1 MAEGKSIESL
11 VAARDLLKTSLDK
24 SRVLGLELDGMSLR
38 LETADQRLLSLES
51 AFRPASRKKCTF
63 LAIGDHIDCAI
74 RPADAVLKVYESVRE
89 LEHSLLASPCSNL
102 PCYLSTVRKLEQAL
116 RFLSDNCLLAIQ
128 WLQGVIEL
136 LEDNGMTNERYVL
149 NLKSSLSILQDLQ
162 SSEMKSHRDG
172 GALSIAFDKLEC
184 EFKQLLTENSAPP
197 AFDSLTECPV
207 TKDAC
212 VASSPFP
219 ASVMQKLQAILERLD
234 MSNQLESCIHAYV
247 DVRTLSA
254 RASLQALHLEYL
266 ESPTLQFDDE
276 QTIES
281 DLERWSQHLQYAMK
295 HVFEH
300 EHRLSMQVFEKLGQ
314 EVWTR
319 CFTMIAS
326 RTGIAAFLQ
335 FGNKFTESKKSPDKL
350 LNLLKVF
357 AVLDDLRS
365 DFSQLFG
372 TKACAE
378 IQTLTRDLI
387 RNVVHGA
394 WEIFWE
400 LSFQVELQRQSPPP
414 SDGSVPLL
422 VSFVMEYCNQLL
434 GDKYRP
440 TMIQI
445 LVIHQSWKHEKYQEG
460 LFTNQIY
467 NIVKEIG
474 LNLDSWSKAYHD
486 RAHSF
491 LFMMNNHHYFC
502 SLKGTKLGDMMGESW
517 LRAHEQYKDYYSTL
531 YLKESWGKL
540 LAPITQAATD
550 LTAEEE
556 PIDRDLLK
564 KRLKAFNE
572 AFDDMYKKQY
582 NWIIPDEDLRE
593 KMCQRVVQAIAPIYG
608 SYIKKYTTSITPD
621 DSAHRYI
628 KHSVQSLENMLGSL
642 FQPKHR
648 KLGNSKS
655 VTTNY
660 PIDNMKNAMTSQ
672 LYLTLTAA

>member
-1 MAEGKSIESL
+1 MAEGQGVKSL
-11 VAARDLLKTSLDK
+11 LAARDLLKTSLDK
-24 SRVLGLELDGMSLR
+24 SRALGLELDETSLR
-38 LETADQRLLSLES
+38 LDTVGRRLLSLES
-51 AFRPASRKKCTF
+51 ALRPVSRKKCTF

-74 RPADAVLKVYESVRE
+74 RPADAVLKVFESVRE
-89 LEHSLLASPCSNL
+89 LENSLLASPCSNL
-102 PCYLSTVRKLEQAL
+102 SCYLSTVRKLEQAL

-162 SSEMKSHRDG
+162 SSEMESRRDG

-184 EFKQLLTENSAPP
+184 EFRQLLTEDSVPS
-197 AFDSLTECPV
+197 AFDPLTECSA

-212 VASSPFP
+212 VPSSPFP
-219 ASVMQKLQAILERLD
+219 ASATQKLQAILERLN
-234 MSNQLESCIHAYV
+234 MSNQLESCIDAYV
-247 DVRTLSA
+247 DVRTLNA
-254 RASLQALHLEYL
+254 RARLHALHLEYL
-266 ESPTLQFDDE
+266 ESPTSQFDDE
-276 QTIES
+276 KIIES
-281 DLERWSQHLQYAMK
+281 DLERWSKHLQYAVK

-300 EHRLSMQVFEKLGQ
+300 ERRLCMQVFEKVGQ
-314 EVWTR
+314 EIWTR
-319 CFTMIAS
+319 CFAMIAS
-326 RTGIAAFLQ
+326 RSGIAAFLQ
-335 FGNKFTESKKSPDKL
+335 FGSKFTESKKSPDKL

-365 DFSQLFG
+365 DFTQLFG
-372 TKACAE
+372 TKSCAE
-378 IQTLTRDLI
+378 IQTLTRALI

-400 LSFQVELQRQSPPP
+400 LSFQVELQRQSSPP

-422 VSFVMEYCNQLL
+422 VSFVTEYCNQLL

-440 TMIQI
+440 TMIQV

-460 LFTNQIY
+460 QFTNQIY

-474 LNLDSWSKAYHD
+474 LNLDSWSKAYHN
-486 RAHSF
+486 RELSF
-491 LFMMNNHHYFC
+491 LFMMNNHNHFC
-502 SLKGTKLGDMMGESW
+502 NLKGTKLGDMMGESW
-517 LRAHEQYKDYYSTL
+517 LRAHEQYKDYYSML

-540 LAPITQAATD
+540 LAPIAQAATN
-550 LTAEEE
+550 LAAEEE
-556 PIDRDLLK
+556 LIDRDLLK

-572 AFDDMYKKQY
+572 AFDDMYDKQY
-582 NWIIPDEDLRE
+582 NWIISDEDLRE
-593 KMCQRVVQAIAPIYG
+593 MMSLRVMQAIVPIYG
-608 SYIKKYTTSITPD
+608 SYIKKYRTTFTLD
-621 DSAHRYI
+621 DSANRYI
-628 KHSVQSLENMLGSL
+628 KHSVQSLENMLRSL

-648 KLGNSKS
+648 KLGNSQS

-660 PIDNMKNAMTSQ
+660 PIDNMKNVMTSQ

>member
-11 VAARDLLKTSLDK
+11 VAARDLLKTGLDK
-24 SRVLGLELDGMSLR
+24 SRALGLELDETSLR
-38 LETADQRLLSLES
+38 LETVGQRLLSLES
-51 AFRPASRKKCTF
+51 AFRPISRKKCTF
-63 LAIGDHIDCAI
+63 LAIGDHIECAI
-74 RPADAVLKVYESVRE
+74 RPADAVLKVFESVRE
-89 LEHSLLASPCSNL
+89 LENSLLASPCSNL

-136 LEDNGMTNERYVL
+136 LEDNGMTNERYVS

-162 SSEMKSHRDG
+162 FCEMKSRHDG
-172 GALSIAFDKLEC
+172 GALSIAFDKLVC
-184 EFKQLLTENSAPP
+184 EFKQLLTENSVPS
-197 AFDSLTECPV
+197 AFDSLTECSG

-212 VASSPFP
+212 VPSSPFP
-219 ASVMQKLQAILERLD
+219 ASATQKLQAILERLN

-247 DVRTLSA
+247 DVRTLNA

-266 ESPTLQFDDE
+266 ESPTSQSDDE
-276 QTIES
+276 QIVGS
-281 DLERWSQHLQYAMK
+281 DMERWSKHLQYAVK

-300 EHRLSMQVFEKLGQ
+300 EYRLCMQVFEKLGQ
-314 EVWTR
+314 EIWTR
-319 CFTMIAS
+319 CFAMIAS
-326 RTGIAAFLQ
+326 HAGLAAFLQ

-365 DFSQLFG
+365 DFTQLFG
-372 TKACAE
+372 TKACTE
-378 IQTLTRDLI
+378 IQTLTRALI

-400 LSFQVELQRQSPPP
+400 LSYQVELQRQSPPP

-422 VSFVMEYCNQLL
+422 VSFVTEYCNQLL
-434 GDKYRP
+434 GDMYRP
-440 TMIQI
+440 TMIQV
-445 LVIHQSWKHEKYQEG
+445 LVIHKSWKHEKYQEG

-467 NIVKEIG
+467 NVVKEIG
-474 LNLDSWSKAYHD
+474 LNLDAWSKAYHD
-486 RAHSF
+486 RTLSF
-491 LFMMNNHHYFC
+491 LFMMNNHHHFC
-502 SLKGTKLGDMMGESW
+502 NLKGTKLGDMMGESW
-517 LRAHEQYKDYYSTL
+517 LRAHEQYKDSFSTL

-540 LAPITQAATD
+540 LAPITQAATN

-556 PIDRDLLK
+556 LIDRDLLK

-582 NWIIPDEDLRE
+582 NWIISDEDLRE
-593 KMCQRVVQAIAPIYG
+593 KMSQRVVQAIVPIYG
-608 SYIKKYTTSITPD
+608 SYIKKYRTSFTPD
-621 DSAHRYI
+621 DSANRYI

-648 KLGNSKS
+648 KLGNSQS
-655 VTTNY
+655 VATNF
-660 PIDNMKNAMTSQ
+660 PIDNIKNAMTSQ